1 MIEDEL
7 LHMFASEVHEGLRHY
22 RQLLA
27 NRIHEIPVTLQR
39 KALDIERDEQILLD
53 LGLQSIRILT
63 NNPMK
68 LVGIEGY
75 GLAIV
80 ERVPIIPPR
89 TDENA
94 GYLDVK
100 RDKLGHLFAH

>member
-1 MIEDEL
+1 MK
-7 LHMFASEVHEGLRHY
+7 
-22 RQLLA
+22 
-27 NRIHEIPVTLQR
+27 T
-39 KALDIERDEQILLD
+39 
-53 LGLQSIRILT
+53 IRILT

-75 GLAIV
+75 GLTIA